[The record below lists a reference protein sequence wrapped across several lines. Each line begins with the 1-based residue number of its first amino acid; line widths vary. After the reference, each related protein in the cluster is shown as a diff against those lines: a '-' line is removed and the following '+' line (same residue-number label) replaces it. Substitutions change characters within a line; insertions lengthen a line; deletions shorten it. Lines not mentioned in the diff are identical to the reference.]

1 MKRFAPQRRLVAT
14 LVAGLCLMVG
24 VARAADPVSSDRR
37 LPQDTLVYLSIR
49 NVEDFKGKFGNT
61 QFGKL
66 LKDDSM
72 AEFLGQFE
80 EPLKAIS
87 SEVEEKTGVSL
98 HDILSIPS
106 GEVAFAVIQ
115 SEQSPVSIVL
125 SLNYGDSEETVQK
138 LIEKASKAAEDEGV
152 KTSDEEVDGVKIV
165 TVAPPG
171 EEGDS
176 GDEQGEGGTDALE
189 KSFKSLSYA
198 IKDSTLLVS
207 NQASAI
213 KGILE
218 RWDGSS
224 DTSLANANSYKLI
237 MSKCA
242 PKGDDAAETT
252 WFVDTMGIVK
262 SVIAL
267 GAGENPQ
274 LGMVMGFLPVTGLDQ
289 LKGMGGAMNIGE
301 GDFDNVNRTFV
312 HTEQPSRGVMR
323 IFTMP
328 AVEQSPA
335 KWVHDKS
342 SMFMSLNW
350 DLQEAYKA
358 VESLYNTFAGEGA
371 LAKMVEDLA
380 ENEDGPKIHIKKD
393 VIDQVTGRITVSGDV
408 KEGDDGSQER
418 YVVAVELT
426 NEGSFKKILAK
437 AAKFPGFPGQAREFE
452 GTTIYEFGAGEEE
465 TEEESENQ
473 SLRKLADEEDEDNE
487 GEMEALSL
495 TPALAVG
502 RKHLFFGTDVE
513 QIEQILRDN
522 DEDSLADSK
531 IFKTVSKYF
540 PAKVSSMSFQRAD
553 AQVKT
558 ALDALKSGQLD
569 ALVGENIDLSKLPDF
584 DAIKHFFTPTGG
596 YVRPDEDG
604 VFMENFNLKEE

>member
-1 MKRFAPQRRLVAT
+1 
-14 LVAGLCLMVG
+14 
-24 VARAADPVSSDRR
+24 
-37 LPQDTLVYLSIR
+37 
-49 NVEDFKGKFGNT
+49 
-61 QFGKL
+61 
-66 LKDDSM
+66 
-72 AEFLGQFE
+72 
-80 EPLKAIS
+80 
-87 SEVEEKTGVSL
+87 
-98 HDILSIPS
+98 
-106 GEVAFAVIQ
+106 
-115 SEQSPVSIVL
+115 
-125 SLNYGDSEETVQK
+125 
-138 LIEKASKAAEDEGV
+138 
-152 KTSDEEVDGVKIV
+152 
-165 TVAPPG
+165 
-171 EEGDS
+171 
-176 GDEQGEGGTDALE
+176 
-189 KSFKSLSYA
+189 FKSLSYA

-224 DTSLANANSYKLI
+224 DTSLANADSYKLI

-242 PKGDDAAETT
+242 PKDDDAAETT
-252 WFVDTMGIVK
+252 WFVDPMGIVK
-262 SVIAL
+262 SVISL

-289 LKGMGGAMNIGE
+289 LKGIGGAMNIGE
-301 GDFDNVNRTFV
+301 GDFDNVNRSFV

-323 IFTMP
+323 MFSMP

-393 VIDQVTGRITVSGDV
+393 IIDQVTGRITVSGDI
-408 KEGDDGSQER
+408 KEEDDGSQER
-418 YVVAVELT
+418 YVVAIGLT

-437 AAKFPGFPGQAREFE
+437 AAKFPGFPGHAREFE
-452 GTTIYEFGAGEEE
+452 GTTIYEFGDVGEDED
-465 TEEESENQ
+465 ESENQ
-473 SLRKLADEEDEDNE
+473 SFRNLADEEDED
-487 GEMEALSL
+487 EMEALSL
-495 TPALAVG
+495 TPALAIG

-531 IFKTVSKYF
+531 IFKKVSKYF

-569 ALVGENIDLSKLPDF
+569 MLVGDNIDLSKLPDF
-584 DAIKHFFTPTGG
+584 DDIKHFFTPTGG

-604 VFMENFNLKEE
+604 VFMENFNLKGE